1 MGNKLE
7 RNSFYIL
14 IVKVLTSKSYLIDN
28 KFPSFSAPKSYLRK
42 GYEKNLILI
51 TRKHKTISA
60 VLKHQQIQLVVKYYY
75 NSIKLEHCPYFK

>member
-42 GYEKNLILI
+42 GYEKKSHFNYE
-51 TRKHKTISA
+51 KTQNYQCS
-60 VLKHQQIQLVVKYYY
+60 
-75 NSIKLEHCPYFK
+75 P